1 MRSSRAWIP
10 VVVAAAAVCVPVAAL
25 AAPACAVTEAAVVG
39 AWGRPSGV
47 GVFEEFALEVEDG
60 EHVFRS
66 WLHQRPDVPS
76 ARWTYA
82 DCRLR
87 IESSKDAKAM
97 WDYAVAMRGRTRL
110 VLRDADGTTTYRRIG
125 H

>member
-1 MRSSRAWIP
+1 MRSSCAWVP
-10 VVVAAAAVCVPVAAL
+10 AAAAAVVACVPAPVL

-47 GVFEEFALEVEDG
+47 GAFEEFALEVEDG

-66 WLHQRPDVPS
+66 WMHQRPDVPM
-76 ARWTYA
+76 ARWTFA

-87 IESSKDAKAM
+87 IEGANDAKTM
-97 WDYAVAMRGRTRL
+97 WDYTVAMRGRTRL

-125 H
+125 K